1 MTKKKSN
8 NIGDMI
14 LIDTVYRPSIGS
26 FGKPNGIK
34 NERYVVKNWYHCREI
49 WHNQMYNAKLFFYAH
64 PVSRNKSLNAFFEKI
79 ETILNVQEKSIF
91 GPTQKKHIMY
101 VKPSKWWLKYTM
113 RRSLFTILLRSSS
126 SYDISLDNF
135 EDALYSN
142 FYAERTR
149 KAIQYFLQGNTVYKG
164 KRRGWHRQF
173 GEVIVTEESL
183 KKLLVPENLT
193 FPSQ

>member
-1 MTKKKSN
+1 MTKKKVN

-64 PVSRNKSLNAFFEKI
+64 PVSRNKSLSAFFEKI

-91 GPTQKKHIMY
+91 PIS
-101 VKPSKWWLKYTM
+101 VSCF
-113 RRSLFTILLRSSS
+113 FTIRLNHFNDRDCDSGTPGLLKSSAS
-126 SYDISLDNF
+126 
-135 EDALYSN
+135 
-142 FYAERTR
+142 
-149 KAIQYFLQGNTVYKG
+149 
-164 KRRGWHRQF
+164 
-173 GEVIVTEESL
+173 
-183 KKLLVPENLT
+183 
-193 FPSQ
+193 